1 MRTSGSARSINY
13 ARNIIEI
20 EEKVIN
26 IVKYTKK
33 SLLFHDGKALVR
45 KEENPLFNVTIGS
58 YDKAQICKPV
68 KLYLLIKRTPL
79 VSTKNE
85 GIFMG

>member
-20 EEKVIN
+20 EDEVIN
-26 IVKYTKK
+26 IIKHTKK

-45 KEENPLFNVTIGS
+45 KEENPLFNVTIES
-58 YDKAQICKPV
+58 YDKAQICK
-68 KLYLLIKRTPL
+68 LYLLNKRTSL
-79 VSTKNE
+79 VSTKNKD
-85 GIFMG
+85 IFMG